1 MLDVNEESNNKTK
14 SGQGRVDRKD
24 RQEKKQTYSEKGK
37 GNIQFLTILIR
48 LKRMQNIIFSF
59 SERLPFKPYLFGTGS
74 LELYW
79 HPFLSLW
86 PDQTTAALPSLLIVE
101 GIQNCHKLSGRAD
114 CQHPHQPRGQ
124 AGLPG

>member
-1 MLDVNEESNNKTK
+1 
-14 SGQGRVDRKD
+14 VDRTGWIEKTD
-24 RQEKKQTYSEKGK
+24 RRRRKTYSEKGK
-37 GNIQFLTILIR
+37 GNIQFLTISIR

-86 PDQTTAALPSLLIVE
+86 PDQTTDALPSLLIVE
-101 GIQNCHKLSGRAD
+101 CIQNCHKLSGGAD

-124 AGLPG
+124 AGFPD